1 MDMIALI
8 LSVIGCINWGLVGL
22 FRFDLV
28 AWLFGGSGSLIS
40 RILYTLVGLAGL
52 WCITFF
58 FRKAA
63 FRDAAY
69 GKSGAAFKTVPALL
83 HIRFTSHGQRS

>member
-8 LSVIGCINWGLVGL
+8 LAVIGCVNWGLVGL

-28 AWLFGGSGSLIS
+28 AWLFGGSASVLS
-40 RILYTLVGLAGL
+40 RIIYTLVGLAGL

-63 FRDAAY
+63 FRDAA
-69 GKSGAAFKTVPALL
+69 
-83 HIRFTSHGQRS
+83 